1 MAIPSLAMIPSGYKD
16 GKVYSVLPSN
26 GDGDFTFSRGSN
38 ATRVNKDGLIET
50 MPLEVSDTELV
61 TNGGFDTDSDWIKQ
75 SNWTISGGVASSDGS
90 SGYIKQNGV
99 VTNGKSYQISFNT
112 TVSSGNF
119 RAVTTAD
126 GSTYTP
132 YISTSGSYVFYMS
145 PSSNLSGGLEF
156 VSNSFTGSIDN
167 ISIKEVLSGL
177 DTPRLDYSDSS
188 CPSLLL
194 EPQSTNSFPNSEDY
208 TVFSPA
214 SSGTGTNPV
223 ITSNY
228 SVSPDGTQNADRIQF
243 NRGSGTSSSDTSYIG
258 KSLSLGTIDAT
269 LSIYLKTNDGT
280 TKDVTLRLGASLF
293 DYDVIVTS
301 DWQRFTLSGN
311 TSVDR
316 LQILL
321 YGNQNSESADLSCF
335 GTQIE
340 ALSYPTSYIPTNGAT
355 ATRLA
360 DVCTDAGT
368 SDTFNDSE
376 GVLMVEISALADEGG
391 IRAISLNNGSTQNRI
406 SIRYNSTSNQI
417 QYQYTVGSSVQAN
430 ILANVVDV
438 KTPHKIA
445 VKYKLNDFELFID
458 GISRGTDLVGSI
470 MPSGTLTNL
479 DFNGSGSLDYFYGN
493 VKQIQYFNTALTDEE
508 LQALTS

>member
-1 MAIPSLAMIPSGYKD
+1 M
-16 GKVYSVLPSN
+16 
-26 GDGDFTFSRGSN
+26 
-38 ATRVNKDGLIET
+38 
-50 MPLEVSDTELV
+50 EL
-61 TNGGFDTDSDWIKQ
+61 T
-75 SNWTISGGVASSDGS
+75 
-90 SGYIKQNGV
+90 
-99 VTNGKSYQISFNT
+99 
-112 TVSSGNF
+112 
-119 RAVTTAD
+119 
-126 GSTYTP
+126 
-132 YISTSGSYVFYMS
+132 
-145 PSSNLSGGLEF
+145 
-156 VSNSFTGSIDN
+156 
-167 ISIKEVLSGL
+167 
-177 DTPRLDYSDSS
+177 
-188 CPSLLL
+188 
-194 EPQSTNSFPNSEDY
+194 
-208 TVFSPA
+208 
-214 SSGTGTNPV
+214 
-223 ITSNY
+223 
-228 SVSPDGTQNADRIQF
+228 
-243 NRGSGTSSSDTSYIG
+243 
-258 KSLSLGTIDAT
+258 
-269 LSIYLKTNDGT
+269 
-280 TKDVTLRLGASLF
+280 
-293 DYDVIVTS
+293 
-301 DWQRFTLSGN
+301 
-311 TSVDR
+311 
-316 LQILL
+316 
-321 YGNQNSESADLSCF
+321 
-335 GTQIE
+335 IE

>member
-1 MAIPSLAMIPSGYKD
+1 M
-16 GKVYSVLPSN
+16 
-26 GDGDFTFSRGSN
+26 
-38 ATRVNKDGLIET
+38 
-50 MPLEVSDTELV
+50 
-61 TNGGFDTDSDWIKQ
+61 
-75 SNWTISGGVASSDGS
+75 
-90 SGYIKQNGV
+90 
-99 VTNGKSYQISFNT
+99 
-112 TVSSGNF
+112 
-119 RAVTTAD
+119 
-126 GSTYTP
+126 
-132 YISTSGSYVFYMS
+132 
-145 PSSNLSGGLEF
+145 
-156 VSNSFTGSIDN
+156 
-167 ISIKEVLSGL
+167 
-177 DTPRLDYSDSS
+177 
-188 CPSLLL
+188 
-194 EPQSTNSFPNSEDY
+194 
-208 TVFSPA
+208 FSPA

-493 VKQIQYFNTALTDEE
+493 VKQIQY
-508 LQALTS
+508 LQHSINRRRITSINKLRVTITPIIITRVNK